1 MDAIPDFIELGRMDM
16 SKYETCLVHGDCH
29 CEICF
34 PLEKYEGMDFTAG
47 GFRDREAALHPKPTL
62 LSTRGKTHGNY
73 SVQASITQQHRAVL
87 RNAPGWEE
95 LSDVQKDAIEMISVK
110 LSRILSGNPDHRD
123 HWEDIAGY
131 ATLAANG
138 GRE

>member
-1 MDAIPDFIELGRMDM
+1 M
-16 SKYETCLVHGDCH
+16 SKYKTCLAHGDYH

-34 PLEKYEGMDFTAG
+34 PLAKYEGMGFTAG
-47 GFRDREAALHPKPTL
+47 GLREPWPPEAALHPKPTL
-62 LSTRGKTHGNY
+62 LSARGKTHGNY

-87 RNAPGWEE
+87 RNAPGWDA
-95 LSDVQKDAIEMISVK
+95 LSNVQKDAIEMISVK
-110 LSRILSGNPDHRD
+110 LSRILSGNPNHRD